1 MDNWED
7 HPLTSLGLTFQWE
20 TILSSLTSY
29 IVLPARHICFSGEAG
44 AQSSDQTRGFF
55 NLENFLFFV
64 IYLSN
69 KPNEGTGANEV
80 TTEARSDQ
88 SGGEKLRCD
97 IGTTLQTSLW
107 SLSTEK
113 IDQIY
118 LHLFTSEAILE
129 SPASPPES

>member
-7 HPLTSLGLTFQWE
+7 HPLTSAGLTFQWE
-20 TILSSLTSY
+20 TALSSLTSHKF
-29 IVLPARHICFSGEAG
+29 ILLGARLVIIKIETG
-44 AQSSDQTRGFF
+44 GFLH
-55 NLENFLFFV
+55 LENFLFFV

-80 TTEARSDQ
+80 IAEARFDQ